1 MCLAIPAKIISLSEN
16 SDDLQRMARV
26 DFSGVLK
33 DISLAYLPEA
43 MVGDYVIVHAGLA
56 LSLLDE
62 QEAQLSLAAFAEL
75 AELNNDV
82 Q

>member
-1 MCLAIPAKIISLSEN
+1 MCLAIPAKIISISEHHDN
-16 SDDLQRMARV
+16 LQRMARV

-43 MVGDYVIVHAGLA
+43 KENDYVIVHAGLA

-62 QEAQLSLAAFAEL
+62 DEAQASLAAFSEL
-75 AELNNDV
+75 ADV

>member
-1 MCLAIPAKIISLSEN
+1 MCLAIPAKIISISEH
-16 SDDLQRMARV
+16 DDYLQHMARV

-43 MVGDYVIVHAGLA
+43 EVGDYVIVHAGLA
-56 LSLLDE
+56 LSVLDE
-62 QEAQLSLAAFAEL
+62 DEAQASLAAFAEL
-75 AELNNDV
+75 ANV